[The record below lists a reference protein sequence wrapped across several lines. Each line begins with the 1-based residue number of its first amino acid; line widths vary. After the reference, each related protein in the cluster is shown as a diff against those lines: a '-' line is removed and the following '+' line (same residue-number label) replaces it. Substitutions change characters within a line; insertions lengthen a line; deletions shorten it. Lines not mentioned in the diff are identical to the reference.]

1 MSRIS
6 KEIFRQIPLSSVILP
21 YYSNP
26 LSARKMML
34 KLCKGSRSIWLESNS
49 QWSNFLTRLR
59 TKIKISWSQTANNHV
74 KYLAKIAPFVEL
86 CFSINFKKTEDLTFI
101 KNLASEIEN
110 KSLNRFKFYI
120 IDKVF
125 IDREWHFGDRIKS
138 VLTNSED
145 LIKSVLTLVNLFSGF
160 GRQYEID
167 FVGKKIQVTELPDW
181 IKLRCGAILGE
192 NQWIVSDNSIRF
204 ARLLGE
210 YTQIWKEF
218 GVEDWD
224 SSIIDKIKSKEDIYR
239 YLFYLQRRN
248 DSSQCILKSYSD
260 YSKQRHDCLKVL
272 EFAYLDQ
279 IYIHESFLN
288 TEDLTK
294 IFLNVKPFLKKMRS
308 FKSITFWFFK
318 EIQEAII
325 QLDLQ
330 ELQQNGVKINF
341 SLSNYPL
348 MKYRFAIVA
357 DECIVLHTHKEIK
370 ALNIK
375 AKGDIEIYAYSL
387 DFTYIINDEYLLCT
401 WFNINKFEINWKLI
415 ESKQKIWFPKFANQ
429 LKDLGERHLV
439 LIPLNRIKQVSYMV
453 YLGCEDKVIDD
464 NKKFLTNEFDKEICK
479 PLAQPSSLFCLLNKE
494 AKINI

>member
-86 CFSINFKKTEDLTFI
+86 CFSINFKKPEDLTFI

-110 KSLNRFKFYI
+110 KSLNRFKVDIVDTESIY
-120 IDKVF
+120 KK
-125 IDREWHFGDRIKS
+125 W
-138 VLTNSED
+138 NSED

-181 IKLRCGAILGE
+181 IELWCGAILGE
-192 NQWIVSDNSIRF
+192 NQWIVSDYSIRF

-224 SSIIDKIKSKEDIYR
+224 SSIIDKIKSKEDIYS
-239 YLFYLQRRN
+239 YLLYLSN
-248 DSSQCILKSYSD
+248 SNNSCQCILESYSD

-279 IYIHESFLN
+279 IYIRKSLLN

-308 FKSITFWFFK
+308 LKSITFWFFK

-330 ELQQNGVKINF
+330 ELQQNGVEINF

-348 MKYRFAIVA
+348 MKYWFAIVA
-357 DECIVLHTHKEIK
+357 DECIVLHAHKEIK

-401 WFNINKFEINWKLI
+401 WFIINKFEIDWKLI

-429 LKDLGERHLV
+429 LKELGEHYLV

-453 YLGCEDKVIDD
+453 YLGCKDKVIDD
-464 NKKFLTNEFDKEICK
+464 TKYLTNELDKEICK
-479 PLAQPSSLFCLLNKE
+479 PLAKPSSLFCLLNKE

>member
-86 CFSINFKKTEDLTFI
+86 CFSINFKKPEDLTFI
-101 KNLASEIEN
+101 KNLASRIEN

-120 IDKVF
+120 IDTVF
-125 IDREWHFGDRIKS
+125 IYWKW
-138 VLTNSED
+138 NSED
-145 LIKSVLTLVNLFSGF
+145 LIKSVLTLVNLFSEF
-160 GRQYEID
+160 GRQYKID

-192 NQWIVSDNSIRF
+192 NQWIVSDYSIRF

-224 SSIIDKIKSKEDIYR
+224 SSIIDKIKSKEDIYS
-239 YLFYLQRRN
+239 YLSYLRRSN
-248 DSSQCILKSYSD
+248 HSCQCILESYSD

-279 IYIHESFLN
+279 IYINESLLN

-308 FKSITFWFFK
+308 LKSITFWAFK
-318 EIQEAII
+318 EIYEAII

-330 ELQQNGVKINF
+330 ELQQNGVEINF

-357 DECIVLHTHKEIK
+357 DECIVLHAHKEIK
-370 ALNIK
+370 AFNIK
-375 AKGDIEIYAYSL
+375 AKGYIEIYAYSL
-387 DFTYIINDEYLLCT
+387 DFTYIINNEYLLCT
-401 WFNINKFEINWKLI
+401 WFIINKIEIDWKLI

-429 LKDLGERHLV
+429 LKELGERYLA

-453 YLGCEDKVIDD
+453 YLCCKDKGIDD
-464 NKKFLTNEFDKEICK
+464 TKYLMNELDNEICK